1 MQEAKDV
8 LAKFKD
14 RGIDPQ
20 KDENL
25 QITINKLMVTERNN
39 EDLKVLNHQLAQRKD
54 QMKKDLFVL
63 DKKYKKSLIKI
74 KKQDEDL
81 KETKQQ
87 VSEFKQR
94 LKTLSTFIQK
104 KGGIEVINQL
114 PETELSPMYSETTS
128 KYNDIDDSRTNFLN
142 QKKILR
148 GQAPSQNPKNSNK
161 ITVRGGGGKVGS
173 PSAPNALTP

>member
-1 MQEAKDV
+1 MKNQDLKINNLKQQLQEAKDV

-14 RGIDPQ
+14 QGIDPQ

-87 VSEFKQR
+87 VSEFK
-94 LKTLSTFIQK
+94 
-104 KGGIEVINQL
+104 
-114 PETELSPMYSETTS
+114 
-128 KYNDIDDSRTNFLN
+128 
-142 QKKILR
+142 
-148 GQAPSQNPKNSNK
+148 
-161 ITVRGGGGKVGS
+161 
-173 PSAPNALTP
+173 